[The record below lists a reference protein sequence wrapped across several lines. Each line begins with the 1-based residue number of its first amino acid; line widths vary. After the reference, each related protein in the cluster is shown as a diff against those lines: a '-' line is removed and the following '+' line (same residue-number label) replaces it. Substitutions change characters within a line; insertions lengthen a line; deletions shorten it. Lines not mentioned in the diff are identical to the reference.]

1 MRSKLFYSLFLL
13 TIIAVSLTM
22 GLLLFAS
29 YRQVTAENTRSLK
42 NTAYLVKDI
51 CQNLDYNNL
60 AKLNIKDRLTI
71 MAPDGTVLYDNYV
84 DVGKLDNHL
93 QREEIQQALNS
104 GEGISYRL
112 SDTLSKEVI
121 YYAISLPQ
129 GNVMRIARANDTVF
143 QQFIGIV
150 HYCAVIFLLITAGAF
165 FAARFLTSKVII
177 PYKRKK
183 QELKTITNNMDE
195 GLVVL
200 DSNREI
206 LSINKSAIRFFS
218 GSKEDYV
225 GQSIDVL
232 PFAKELEPMLQ
243 TLSANEKGAL
253 TLDKGSSTY
262 QINGSRT
269 SEQGL
274 VLLIMDVT
282 EKIASEKLRR
292 EFSANVS
299 HELKTPLQSILGYSE
314 IMINGM
320 VKEADRPR
328 FLQKIYGEAKNLLQ
342 MIDDIIR
349 LSRLDEQPAGAIVPM
364 DLLPVLER
372 AFKRLEPKAERQNIT
387 LALHT
392 ELKTVPMQGIP
403 QLLEE
408 IFANL
413 IDNGIKYNK
422 PNGSVSVFL
431 EEKEKHWVVRVQDTG
446 IGIAAEEKDRI
457 FERFYRIDKSRNK
470 GVEGTGLGLSIVKH
484 GVMLHKGRINVNS
497 RLGEGTEVVVKFLK
511 ERQNA

>member
-1 MRSKLFYSLFLL
+1 MRRKLFYSLFLL
-13 TIIAVSLTM
+13 TIFAVSLTM

-29 YRQVTAENTRSLK
+29 YQQVTAENTRSLK
-42 NTAYLVKDI
+42 NTAYLVKNI

-60 AKLNIKDRLTI
+60 AKLNLKDRLTI

-93 QREEIQQALNS
+93 QREEIQQALSS

-121 YYAISLPQ
+121 YYAMSLPQ
-129 GNVMRIARANDTVF
+129 GNVMRLARANDTVF
-143 QQFIGIV
+143 QQFKGIV
-150 HYCAVIFLLITAGAF
+150 HYCAGIFVLITALAF
-165 FAARFLTSKVII
+165 FAARYLTSKVII

-183 QELKTITNNMDE
+183 QELKAITNNMDE

-200 DSNREI
+200 DNNGEI

-225 GQSIDVL
+225 GQKISVL
-232 PFAKELEPMLQ
+232 PFAKELEPLLEHLQ
-243 TLSANEKGAL
+243 QSEKESLAIN
-253 TLDKGSSTY
+253 KGSSTY
-262 QINGSRT
+262 QINGSKT
-269 SEQGL
+269 GEQGI

-282 EKIASEKLRR
+282 EKMASEKLRR

-320 VKEADRPR
+320 VRECDRPR
-328 FLQKIYGEAKNLLQ
+328 FMQKIYDEAKNLLQ

-349 LSRLDEQPAGAIVPM
+349 LSRLDEQPADAIVPM
-364 DLLPVLER
+364 DLLPVAQR
-372 AFKRLEPKAERQNIT
+372 ALKRLQPKAEKNSV
-387 LALHT
+387 ALDLNT
-392 ELKTVPMQGIP
+392 ELTSLPMNGVP

-408 IFANL
+408 ILANL
-413 IDNGIKYNK
+413 IDNGVKYNK
-422 PNGSVSVFL
+422 PGGRVDVFL
-431 EEKEKHWVVRVQDTG
+431 ESKEKYWVIRIVDTG
-446 IGIAAEEKDRI
+446 IGIAAEEKERI

-497 RLGEGTEVVVKFLK
+497 RVGEGTEVVVRLPK
-511 ERQNA
+511 

>member
-1 MRSKLFYSLFLL
+1 MRRKLFYSLFLL
-13 TIIAVSLTM
+13 TVIAVSLTM
-22 GLLLFAS
+22 SLLLFAS
-29 YRQVTAENTRSLK
+29 YRQVTAENTRSLR
-42 NTAYLVKDI
+42 NTAYLVKNV

-60 AKLNIKDRLTI
+60 AKLNLKDRLTI
-71 MAPDGTVLYDNYV
+71 MAPDGTVLYDNYI

-121 YYAISLPQ
+121 YYAMSLPQ

-143 QQFIGIV
+143 QQFKGIV
-150 HYCAVIFLLITAGAF
+150 HYCAVIFILITALAF
-165 FAARFLTSKVII
+165 LAARYLTSKVII

-200 DSNREI
+200 DNNGEI

-225 GQSIDVL
+225 GQNISVL
-232 PFAKELEPMLQ
+232 PFAKELEPLLQNLQ
-243 TLSANEKGAL
+243 TNEKGAL
-253 TLDKGSSTY
+253 TINKGSSTY
-262 QINGSRT
+262 QVNGSKT
-269 SEQGL
+269 GEQGI
-274 VLLIMDVT
+274 VILIMDVT
-282 EKIASEKLRR
+282 ERIASEKLRR

-328 FLQKIYGEAKNLLQ
+328 FLHKIYDEAKNLLQ

-349 LSRLDEQPAGAIVPM
+349 LSRLDEQPADTIVPM
-364 DLLPVLER
+364 DLLPVAQR
-372 AFKRLEPKAERQNIT
+372 ALKRLEPKAERSGVSLGFN
-387 LALHT
+387 T
-392 ELKTVPMQGIP
+392 ELTALPMNGVP

-408 IFANL
+408 ILANL
-413 IDNGIKYNK
+413 IDNGVKYNK
-422 PNGSVSVFL
+422 TGGRVDVFL
-431 EEKEKHWVVRVQDTG
+431 ESKEKYWVVRIVDTG

-457 FERFYRIDKSRNK
+457 FERFYRVDKSRNK

-484 GVMLHKGRINVNS
+484 GVLLHKGKITVNS
-497 RLGEGTEVVVKFLK
+497 KVGEGTEVVVKLPK
-511 ERQNA
+511 

>member
-1 MRSKLFYSLFLL
+1 MRRKLFYSLFLL
-13 TIIAVSLTM
+13 AVTAVSLTIC
-22 GLLLFAS
+22 LLLFIS
-29 YRQVTAENTRSLK
+29 YRQVTNENTRSLR
-42 NTAYLVKDI
+42 NIASVVQNA
-51 CQNLDYNNL
+51 CRNLDYNNL
-60 AKLNIKDRLTI
+60 EKLDLKDRLTI
-71 MAPDGTVLYDNYV
+71 MAPDGTVLYDNYI

-93 QREEIQQALNS
+93 QREEIQQALSS
-104 GEGISYRL
+104 GEGIASRR

-121 YYAISLPQ
+121 YYAVSLPQ
-129 GNVMRIARANDTVF
+129 GNVMRLARANDTVF
-143 QQFIGIV
+143 QQFKGIV
-150 HYCAVIFLLITAGAF
+150 HYCVIIFLFVTASAF
-165 FAARFLTSKVII
+165 LAARYLTSRVII

-200 DSNREI
+200 DNNREI

-225 GQSIDVL
+225 GQSIDAL
-232 PFAKELEPMLQ
+232 PFAKELEPLLQMLA
-243 TLSANEKGAL
+243 TNEKGAL

-262 QINGSRT
+262 QINGSCT
-269 SEQGL
+269 GEQGL

-282 EKIASEKLRR
+282 EKTASEKLRR

-349 LSRLDEQPAGAIVPM
+349 LSRLDEQPAGAIVSM
-364 DLLPVLER
+364 DLLPVVER
-372 AFKRLEPKAERQNIT
+372 AIKRLEPKSERNNIT
-387 LALHT
+387 LT
-392 ELKTVPMQGIP
+392 LKTTLESVPMQGIP

-431 EEKEKHWVVRVQDTG
+431 EAKEKNWVVHVRDTG
-446 IGIAAEEKDRI
+446 IGIPTEEKERI
-457 FERFYRIDKSRNK
+457 FERFYRVDKSRNK

-484 GVMLHKGRINVNS
+484 GIMLHKGKIVVNS
-497 RLGEGTEVVVKFLK
+497 RLGEGTEVVIKLPR
-511 ERQNA
+511 ENA